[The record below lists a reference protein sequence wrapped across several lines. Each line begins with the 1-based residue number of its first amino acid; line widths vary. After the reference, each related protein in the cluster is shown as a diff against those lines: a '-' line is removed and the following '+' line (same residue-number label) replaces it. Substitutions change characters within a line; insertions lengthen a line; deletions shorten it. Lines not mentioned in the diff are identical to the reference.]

1 MDTDKIKLGPC
12 KLVFGEDNDPNQMI
26 INTTKGGVVLTY
38 EETSREVTMDQTG
51 TTPVKEII
59 TGRNASVA
67 VPIGEYDQDKLLVIL
82 PGSRK
87 EVSSTDPSKQQVVV
101 NASKVVDLI
110 QFAKVLKVIPLAEGT
125 TENDHII
132 FYKAAPRSTLNYTYS
147 YDNELITNVT
157 FKAFPNES
165 GDLIAFGADVK

>member
-12 KLVFGEDNDPNQMI
+12 KVVFGEDDDPNQI
-26 INTTKGGVVLTY
+26 TIETTKGGVVLTY

-59 TGRNASVA
+59 TGRNANVA
-67 VPIGEYDQDKLLVIL
+67 VPAGEYDQDKLLVIL
-82 PGSRK
+82 PGSK
-87 EVSSTDPSKQQVVV
+87 QIVSATDPTKKQVVV
-101 NASKVVDLI
+101 NAKKVIDLMK
-110 QFAKVLKVIPLAEGT
+110 FAKKLKIIPLAEGT

-132 FYKAAPRSTLNYTYS
+132 LYRAAPRSTLNYTYS

-157 FKAFPNES
+157 FKAFPNDS
-165 GDLIAFGADVK
+165 GDLIAFGDEVK